1 MDKAI
6 FVVVFTRRFMRCQ
19 TFEDCNCSTMRMREG
34 TTPTFPEAEEEDNST
49 TLTDVSTVMNSPTR
63 EQEDLN
69 GSKRQR
75 SQGQNISFPIMHAA
89 ELRFPSSRGDDR
101 KKSISQHILQQVP
114 TASENSKRLIS
125 KLKDLYKYKI
135 LPIEKR
141 NYLHHFCLPT
151 SGPIQE
157 AEFDARPIVL
167 LLGPYSTG
175 KTTFIRHF
183 IGGDFP
189 GLHIGPEPTTD
200 KFMAIVH
207 GNEEGASYDEDK
219 DDKDYF
225 GSKDEHSKAIEG
237 KIVKGNTLT
246 VTPELPFASLAQFGS
261 AFLNHFNGSVC
272 SAPLL
277 RNITLVDTPGVLS
290 GEKQRISR
298 DYDFA
303 AAAKWFADRSD
314 LILLLTDAHKLD
326 FSDEFKEVV
335 ETIRPHNDDK
345 IRCIL
350 NKADGVGRDQLV
362 RVYES
367 LMWSLGKLFH
377 SPEVVRVYTGSFWD
391 KPLEHDD
398 FKDMFESDEWIL
410 MTELMNLPSVSAER
424 KVNAIV
430 QRIRL
435 IKVHVCILGF
445 LRSQMPRWYG
455 KEKIRQR
462 LIDTLNE
469 VFDHVRIQN
478 GLPIGDMP
486 DVTRFRESLNRF
498 EDFSVFPLID
508 SNAIHQLD
516 DLITRDIPGIMK
528 GSSGVSDS
536 QLTPRSKRRV
546 LKAKLPYAKT
556 TSLANIIKSI
566 SSSEK
571 PTSKFN
577 VNSSENLDC
586 TNGGIMVVNM
596 TSAYVVVTLIGLIM
610 IFCLRYL
617 IFSFPMGLYGLK
629 GTEL

>member
-1 MDKAI
+1 
-6 FVVVFTRRFMRCQ
+6 
-19 TFEDCNCSTMRMREG
+19 MRMREG
-34 TTPTFPEAEEEDNST
+34 TTPTFLEPEEEDNAT
-49 TLTDVSTVMNSPTR
+49 TLTDMSTIMNSPTR
-63 EQEDLN
+63 EQDDPN

-75 SQGQNISFPIMHAA
+75 SQGQNNSFPTIHAG
-89 ELRFPSSRGDDR
+89 ELQLPSSQRDDR
-101 KKSISQHILQQVP
+101 KKRISQHFLQQAP
-114 TASENSKRLIS
+114 AASENSKRLIS

-135 LPIEKR
+135 LPIEKK

-175 KTTFIRHF
+175 KTTLIRHLL
-183 IGGDFP
+183 GGDFP
-189 GLHIGPEPTTD
+189 GVHIGPEPTTD

-207 GNEEGASYDEDK
+207 GDEGGVSYDEDEE
-219 DDKDYF
+219 DKDYF
-225 GSKDEHSKAIEG
+225 GSNNEHSKAIQG

-246 VTPELPFASLAQFGS
+246 VTPELPFASLSQFGS

-272 SAPLL
+272 SSPLL

-290 GEKQRISR
+290 GEKQRVSR

-350 NKADGVGRDQLV
+350 NKADGVGRNQLV
-362 RVYES
+362 RVYGS

-424 KVNAIV
+424 KVNAMV

-445 LRSQMPRWYG
+445 LRSQMPRWFG
-455 KEKIRQR
+455 KEKIRRR
-462 LIDTLNE
+462 LLDTLNE

-486 DVTRFRESLNRF
+486 DVTRFRESLESF
-498 EDFSVFPLID
+498 QDFCVFPHMDANSL
-508 SNAIHQLD
+508 HQLD

-528 GSSGVSDS
+528 GTSGVSDS
-536 QLTPRSKRRV
+536 QSTPRSKRRV
-546 LKAKLPYAKT
+546 FKAKLSFAKMT
-556 TSLANIIKSI
+556 PLTNIIESTSSPENPTSPLKVI
-566 SSSEK
+566 SSEI
-571 PTSKFN
+571 
-577 VNSSENLDC
+577 LD
-586 TNGGIMVVNM
+586 NAKGDIVVVTM
-596 TSAYVVVTLIGLIM
+596 TSVFVVVTLIGLIVV
-610 IFCLRYL
+610 FGLRHIL
-617 IFSFPMGLYGLK
+617 FSSTMGLYGIK
-629 GTEL
+629 VTEL